1 MKDRKFLLLF
11 ITIFL
16 DLFGFGIVIP
26 VLPSYIKNL
35 AGGDGKDWVV
45 GIIIAC
51 FSVAQFFSTPL
62 LGGLSDRLG
71 RRPILLWTLLGN
83 CIGYFT
89 LAIANT
95 LPLLMLSRTISGFC
109 SGNLSVAQAYITDIS
124 TKENRTKAMGMIG
137 AAFGMGFILGPPIG
151 GYLNSH
157 FGFWSLGA
165 FSGGLCAL
173 NAIIMYFLLPES
185 ITIFNKDKKINLL
198 PFKEFVK
205 VFETPFFGR
214 IFIISFIFVTGFF
227 LFQIPSPL
235 LWKEHFHLDEEHIG
249 YLFGIVGIST
259 SVVQAG
265 LVGPIKKLLGEKNML
280 IFGNII
286 QGVTICAVPFIPI
299 EAFWV
304 LMPTCLFFQ
313 SLGNGMLNPALMSYL
328 SQNTEPQHQGRM
340 FGLYQSFG
348 SLARIVGPV
357 LGATLYGLHY
367 IVPYATAL
375 VLFVLNTLL
384 SLGIGSILSKYLL
397 KKNQLDS
404 EEIIQTEN
412 VYS

>member
-89 LAIANT
+89 LAIAT
-95 LPLLMLSRTISGFC
+95 T
-109 SGNLSVAQAYITDIS
+109 
-124 TKENRTKAMGMIG
+124 
-137 AAFGMGFILGPPIG
+137 
-151 GYLNSH
+151 
-157 FGFWSLGA
+157 
-165 FSGGLCAL
+165 
-173 NAIIMYFLLPES
+173 
-185 ITIFNKDKKINLL
+185 LL

-299 EAFWV
+299 DAFWV